1 MAVAT
6 GKVDGMVYVGGF
18 LAGMF
23 VYAELSPVFMPFV
36 NSTEM
41 GQVTIPQYFN
51 LPVLGVA
58 AAIVVMALGGFYGA
72 TVLERKFGNK

>member
-51 LPVLGVA
+51 LPVLVVA
-58 AAIVVMALGGFYGA
+58 AAIIAMALGGFYGA
-72 TVLERKFGNK
+72 TLLEKRSGKS